1 MPCCKCGGRHVEHR
15 ELQLCSSC
23 NRARRAGE
31 NPLPVKAPKAIA
43 AVSLHRAAALKV
55 QKKAY
60 ATITAKCCEACGR
73 PGKLDN
79 SHVLTQK
86 QFPQHRAN
94 PFNILKLCR
103 DDHEMWE
110 HKKLKFRAA
119 YPEVWATSMHV
130 MQELEP
136 QYYEEFKVK
145 HNL

>member
-1 MPCCKCGGRHVEHR
+1 MPCCKCDNLHVENR
-15 ELQLCSSC
+15 DLGLCSSC

-31 NPLPVKAPKAIA
+31 NPLPAKTPKAIA
-43 AVSLHRAAALKV
+43 AVSPHRAAAMVV

-79 SHVLTQK
+79 SHVLTQH
-86 QFPQHRAN
+86 QFEVHRAN

-103 DDHEMWE
+103 ECHDMWE
-110 HKKLKFRAA
+110 HKKQKFQKQF
-119 YPEVWATSMHV
+119 PETWATSMHI

-136 QYYEEFKVK
+136 QYYEQFKLK
-145 HNL
+145 HP